1 MGGGVPRSGGGAD
14 ESTSGW
20 SSAVDIA
27 DTAGA
32 STSGIDAGGQDR
44 GRDSVDPRPA
54 DPIKEQAGEERDIWP
69 AEVVYRCLAGHLRS
83 YVSFTERTA
92 KTPASLMRKGTAW
105 LVRNKDHLGQLED
118 EGRST
123 ALLQQVVV
131 DVLRPTSEEL
141 GLAAFYGDRVRMD
154 EVAVANAA
162 ATDMA
167 DVRIRVGPGWRWLSG
182 GLIAT
187 GAGLAGLG
195 CRKIGVAMAVTGAVT
210 GLVTEFARAQPTL
223 SHWWRRTWALPT
235 APSAEAI
242 VPSA

>member
-1 MGGGVPRSGGGAD
+1 MGGGVPRSGGGA
-14 ESTSGW
+14 EEGTSGW
-20 SSAVDIA
+20 TSVTDIT
-27 DTAGA
+27 DTASA
-32 STSGIDAGGQDR
+32 STSGIDADRQDR
-44 GRDSVDPRPA
+44 GRDSA
-54 DPIKEQAGEERDIWP
+54 DPPPAGPSKVEAGEERDIWP

-131 DVLRPTSEEL
+131 DVLRPSSEEL
-141 GLAAFYGDRVRMD
+141 SLAAFYGDRVRMD
-154 EVAVANAA
+154 EVAIANAA

-167 DVRIRVGPGWRWLSG
+167 DVRIRVGAGWRWLSG
-182 GLIAT
+182 GLIAAGT
-187 GAGLAGLG
+187 GVAVLG
-195 CRKIGVAMAVTGAVT
+195 CRKIGVAVAITGAVT
-210 GLVTEFARAQPTL
+210 GMVTEFARAQPTL

-235 APSAEAI
+235 APSAEAV